1 MKRTQIALAA
11 TAVGAACLF
20 AAGLTLPVASRETP
34 DAGAGHSLAETYLI
48 DRMSPKRGS
57 FTVYPDLVKVI
68 ATNDREGYVHRDEY
82 REALK
87 PASSLEE
94 ALALMDAR
102 REQRAQ
108 AFAYSL
114 AVSGSSAAKLPASV
128 CVRMYD
134 EVEQAATV
142 VEDGKEP
149 EPIELIMTR
158 VATEYGVGAAEVAR
172 AYDAA
177 IQASTTVLTV
187 YELDG
192 TTPIGS
198 YEIS

>member
-20 AAGLTLPVASRETP
+20 AAGLALPVVSNVAP
-34 DAGAGHSLAETYLI
+34 DARAGHSLAETYLI
-48 DRMSPKRGS
+48 DRTSPKRGS

-94 ALALMDAR
+94 ALALMAAR
-102 REQRAQ
+102 REQRVQ
-108 AFAYSL
+108 AFACSL
-114 AVSGSSAAKLPASV
+114 AESGSSAAKLPASV

-134 EVEQAATV
+134 EVEQAVTV

-158 VATEYGVGAAEVAR
+158 VATEYGVGATEVAR

-192 TTPIGS
+192 MTPIGS